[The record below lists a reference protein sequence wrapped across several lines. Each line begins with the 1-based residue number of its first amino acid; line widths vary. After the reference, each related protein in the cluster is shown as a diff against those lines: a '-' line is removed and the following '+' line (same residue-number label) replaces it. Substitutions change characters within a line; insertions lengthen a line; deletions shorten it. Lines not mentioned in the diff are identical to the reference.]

1 MGKREYIESVVISH
15 SKAITV
21 HKNKSGLTILEFL
34 TSLERTHLNSRYS
47 SYSPLFNTKVS
58 ISEIFSM
65 VFFTT
70 SSPVLMKPNFGISK
84 NDIDT
89 NNRTSK

>member
-1 MGKREYIESVVISH
+1 
-15 SKAITV
+15 
-21 HKNKSGLTILEFL
+21 
-34 TSLERTHLNSRYS
+34 
-47 SYSPLFNTKVS
+47 
-58 ISEIFSM
+58 M

-89 NNRTSK
+89 NNRTSKQIMEGPKALELLKNDNEDGLLINPYQP